1 MAKDSKVTPIKKVTQ
16 CFSYE
21 VTMLIH
27 IIADDAEAARKQ
39 LDEKGGIV
47 TKREVKLL
55 NADVI
60 YGEGNL
66 DPK

>member
-1 MAKDSKVTPIKKVTQ
+1 MAKVTPIKETKVTQ

-27 IIADDAEAARKQ
+27 IIADDEVTARKQ

>member
-1 MAKDSKVTPIKKVTQ
+1 MAKVTPIKDKKVTQ

-27 IIADDAEAARKQ
+27 IIADDADTARKQ

-47 TKREVKLL
+47 TKRDVKLL

>member
-1 MAKDSKVTPIKKVTQ
+1 VPPKIITPTEGASPDRV
-16 CFSYE
+16 
-21 VTMLIH
+21 LADH
-27 IIADDAEAARKQ
+27 IIADDEITAKKQ

-47 TKREVKLL
+47 TRREVKLV
-55 NADVI
+55 NTDVV

>member
-1 MAKDSKVTPIKKVTQ
+1 MAKVTPIKDVKVTQ

-27 IIADDAEAARKQ
+27 IIADDEVTAKKQ

-47 TKREVKLL
+47 TKRDVKLV
-55 NADVI
+55 NTDVV

-66 DPK
+66 DTK

>member
-1 MAKDSKVTPIKKVTQ
+1 MKKDKTTQ

-21 VTMLIH
+21 VVMMVH
-27 IIADDAEAARKQ
+27 IIADDEKTAKEQ

-55 NADVI
+55 NTSML
-60 YGEGNL
+60 YGEE
-66 DPK
+66 

>member
-1 MAKDSKVTPIKKVTQ
+1 MAKVTPIKDKKVTQ

-27 IIADDAEAARKQ
+27 IIADDEVTAKKQ

-66 DPK
+66 DAK

>member
-1 MAKDSKVTPIKKVTQ
+1 MKKETVTQ

-21 VTMLIH
+21 VVMLVH
-27 IIADDAEAARKQ
+27 IIADDETTAKAQ

-55 NADVI
+55 NTI
-60 YGEGNL
+60 TLYGEQE
-66 DPK
+66 KK